1 MCSFDLVVNVKEL
14 KSNYSEY
21 SAGLDVGGYFWIEQQ
36 IIDAS
41 GFGYGLKPSFNNY
54 QESTNG

>member
-1 MCSFDLVVNVKEL
+1 MCSFGMVVNVNEL
-14 KSNYSEY
+14 KASYSEY
-21 SAGLDVGGYFWIEQQ
+21 SDGLDVGGYFWIEQQ

-54 QESTNG
+54 